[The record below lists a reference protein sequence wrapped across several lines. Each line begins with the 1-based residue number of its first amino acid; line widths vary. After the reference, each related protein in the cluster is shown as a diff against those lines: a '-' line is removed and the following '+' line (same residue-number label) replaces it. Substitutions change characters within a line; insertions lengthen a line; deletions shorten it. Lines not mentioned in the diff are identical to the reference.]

1 LVGPRRFCLSAK
13 LLAALKHK
21 VRDQNDGIRREPE
34 MPEHED
40 VVIKAPLA
48 ENEFDAV
55 PGESDTDAYR
65 QQP

>member
-1 LVGPRRFCLSAK
+1 
-13 LLAALKHK
+13 
-21 VRDQNDGIRREPE
+21 

-55 PGESDTDAYR
+55 PGESDTDAL
-65 QQP
+65 